1 MTESLPKS
9 GDGAG
14 VRFPPPFIYAVFC
27 GAGLILD
34 EFWPLLPIEWSF
46 ASTVG
51 WGLTA
56 VAFLLMT
63 LCVVYMRRARTTIR
77 PDKPTAAIVSSG
89 PFAYSRNP
97 IYVGWLIL
105 YFGIALV
112 WGGTWTLL
120 LAIPCAAVIH
130 RYVIAREERYLEQ
143 TFGTAYTD
151 YTARVRRYL

>member
-1 MTESLPKS
+1 MTESLPKF

-14 VRFPPPFIYAVFC
+14 VRFPPPFIYAVLC

-51 WGLTA
+51 WGLTP

-63 LCVVYMRRARTTIR
+63 ICFVYMRRARTTIR

-89 PFAYSRNP
+89 PIAYSRNP

-105 YFGIALV
+105 
-112 WGGTWTLL
+112 
-120 LAIPCAAVIH
+120 
-130 RYVIAREERYLEQ
+130 
-143 TFGTAYTD
+143 
-151 YTARVRRYL
+151 

>member
-1 MTESLPKS
+1 MTESLTKF

-34 EFWPLLPIEWSF
+34 EFWSLLPIEWSF

-63 LCVVYMRRARTTIR
+63 ICVVYMRRARTTIR
-77 PDKPTAAIVSSG
+77 PDKPTVAIVSSG

-105 YFGIALV
+105 YFGVALV
-112 WGGTWTLL
+112 
-120 LAIPCAAVIH
+120 
-130 RYVIAREERYLEQ
+130 
-143 TFGTAYTD
+143 
-151 YTARVRRYL
+151 